1 MSFDKDSWDAA
12 LWRDDRDAEITRPRN
27 ELHIAQ
33 EWSARVIAGHEED
46 IREITALR
54 AENER
59 LRAALQ
65 DIHMTTRCDKTAA
78 KARAALDAQPAPSPW
93 RPIETAPKD
102 GIRLLLAYQNSH
114 QKWRRVIA
122 FYAPKL
128 SVEANDD
135 GSDWCEY
142 DEATD
147 RYFLPEGW
155 YECIDNWDD
164 YSYVHI
170 GENTP
175 SHWLPLPPPPA
186 INKEGGE

>member
-1 MSFDKDSWDAA
+1 MSDIVERLRGEKCNIDWRFEAA
-12 LWRDDRDAEITRPRN
+12 AEI
-27 ELHIAQ
+27 
-33 EWSARVIAGHEED
+33 
-46 IREITALR
+46 
-54 AENER
+54 ER
-59 LRAALQ
+59 LRAATQ
-65 DIHMTTRCDKTAA
+65 
-78 KARAALDAQPAPSPW
+78 W

-102 GIRLLLAYQNSH
+102 GSRLLLAYQNSH

-142 DEATD
+142 DEATG

-175 SHWLPLPPPPA
+175 SHWMPLPPAP
-186 INKEGGE
+186 KEVEG